1 MAALTL
7 LLEFAIAMAIP
18 LLSVARL
25 GLLHS
30 IGSFLP
36 IIPLPALAIPTAIHL
51 NIPNLLPGIWESI
64 LRAVPKKKQSH
75 SRKRMRQLAGK
86 ALPDITALNKCPAC
100 GKIKRQNILCEPCV
114 NEIKSMWREEAA
126 EEAAPKK
133 GRTNTTP

>member
-1 MAALTL
+1 MATP
-7 LLEFAIAMAIP
+7 F
-18 LLSVARL
+18 LSVARL

-30 IGSFLP
+30 VGLFLP
-36 IIPLPALAIPTAIHL
+36 ILPLPTLALPTAIHL

-86 ALPDITALNKCPAC
+86 ALPDITALNNCPAC
-100 GKIKRQNILCEPCV
+100 GKIKRQNRLCEPCV
-114 NEIKSMWREEAA
+114 NEIKSMWREEAVKGA
-126 EEAAPKK
+126 EPR